1 MKGLIYLL
9 ATLVVI
15 AKSQFVKRDPL
26 IEGYMFNLTQSKFD
40 YSNDDYKIDIGEL
53 EKLFDTQQ

>member
-1 MKGLIYLL
+1 
-9 ATLVVI
+9 
-15 AKSQFVKRDPL
+15 
-26 IEGYMFNLTQSKFD
+26 MFNLTQSKFD